1 MALWPK
7 GPALGALEPHELL
20 LFDSACGRETP
31 LRAFFFHLS
40 HALPLLPACAY
51 PACAPPGIVE
61 SSTRSFSDMV
71 AKAWRGRAR
80 DIFRVRNAPFCP
92 ELYRHGL
99 PADFLENTSALLPR
113 VNTVQ
118 VRLPLACP
126 LRQRAF

>member
-1 MALWPK
+1 
-7 GPALGALEPHELL
+7 
-20 LFDSACGRETP
+20 
-31 LRAFFFHLS
+31 
-40 HALPLLPACAY
+40 
-51 PACAPPGIVE
+51 
-61 SSTRSFSDMV
+61 MV

-118 VRLPLACP
+118 VRLLLACAVTRLP
-126 LRQRAF
+126 ARQHVFLTPFPPIL